1 MDLLA
6 RREHARLELRRKLMQ
21 RDFPADEIDAALD
34 RLEADGLLS
43 DERFAEAFVRQR
55 AGRGYGPLR
64 IRQELRERGVDDGL
78 ISAALA
84 PWAGQWLAVAAR
96 QHEKHFGR
104 QPEDAK
110 ERARQQRHLQSRGFG
125 FDIIKEVI
133 SE

>member
-21 RDFPADEIDAALD
+21 RDFPADEVDAALD

-43 DERFAEAFVRQR
+43 DERFAEVFVRQR

-64 IRQELRERGVDDGL
+64 IRQELRERGVDDGV
-78 ISAALA
+78 IAAALA
-84 PWAGQWLAVAAR
+84 PWAEQWLAVAAR